1 MPVISR
7 FNGIVIR
14 MYFLTSEHNP
24 PHLHAIYG
32 DDVAAIDFQTDKILD
47 GYLPPKTMGLVLQWI
62 SLHRDEL
69 LQIWETQNFI
79 KIPPL

>member
-14 MYFLTSEHNP
+14 MYFLASEHNP

-32 DDVAAIDFQTDKILD
+32 DDVAAIDFQTDPTTLN
-47 GYLPPKTMGLVLQWI
+47 
-62 SLHRDEL
+62 RRL
-69 LQIWETQNFI
+69 LCFTR
-79 KIPPL
+79 

>member
-14 MYFLTSEHNP
+14 MYFLASEHNP

-32 DDVAAIDFQTDKILD
+32 DNVAAIDFQTDEVLD
-47 GYLPPKTMGLVLQWI
+47 GYLPQKTLDLVLKWI
-62 SLHRDEL
+62 SLHREEL
-69 LQIWETQNFI
+69 IQIWKTQNFV

>member
-32 DDVAAIDFQTDKILD
+32 DDVAAIDFQTDEILD
-47 GYLPPKTMGLVLQWI
+47 GCLPPKVLDLVLEWI
-62 SLHRDEL
+62 SLYRKEL

-79 KIPPL
+79 KLPPL

>member
-14 MYFLTSEHNP
+14 MYFLSSEHNP

-32 DDVAAIDFQTDKILD
+32 DDVAAIDFQTDELLD
-47 GYLPPKTMGLVLQWI
+47 GYLPPKTLDLVLKWI
-62 SLHRDEL
+62 SLHRQEL

-79 KIPPL
+79 KLPPL

>member
-14 MYFLTSEHNP
+14 MYFLSSEHNP

-32 DDVAAIDFQTDKILD
+32 DDVAAIDFQTDEILD
-47 GYLPPKTMGLVLQWI
+47 GYLPPKTMELVLQWI